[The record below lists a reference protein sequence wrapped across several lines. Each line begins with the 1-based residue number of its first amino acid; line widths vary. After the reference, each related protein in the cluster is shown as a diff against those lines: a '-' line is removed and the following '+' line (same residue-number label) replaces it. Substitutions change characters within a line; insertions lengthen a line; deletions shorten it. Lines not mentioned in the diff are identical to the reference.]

1 LTKGIGKSSAITVPV
16 VGTHGPLVNA
26 ISNSQSRKTLQKYN
40 YKNIG
45 ANSMTSNHSYKKL
58 GLL

>member
-1 LTKGIGKSSAITVPV
+1 MSKGIGKSSAIIVPV

-40 YKNIG
+40 YKNVG
-45 ANSMTSNHSYKKL
+45 TNSMTSNPS
-58 GLL
+58 